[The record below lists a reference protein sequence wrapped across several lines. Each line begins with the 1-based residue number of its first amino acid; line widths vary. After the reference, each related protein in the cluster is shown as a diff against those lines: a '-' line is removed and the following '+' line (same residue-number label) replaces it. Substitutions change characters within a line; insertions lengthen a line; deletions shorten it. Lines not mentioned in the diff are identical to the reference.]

1 MFENKT
7 EAEAREEI
15 LGMVEAYYG
24 KYHRPE
30 VSQNSRAL
38 STRFF
43 ISCWS

>member
-24 KYHRPE
+24 KY
-30 VSQNSRAL
+30 L
-38 STRFF
+38 SL
-43 ISCWS
+43 IHI